1 MSDSILVLDVARL
14 LDASAAGKQAA
25 ADLAK
30 RFDSAKKQRNLLKEK
45 VAGAKGPAREEADRE
60 LVAFEAKEARALEE
74 ARAGLRHA
82 LLARAQPHVIRL
94 LKERGASV
102 VLRAEELVV
111 FKRDL
116 DITDHVIEAVDKE
129 GSLKL

>member
-14 LDASAAGKQAA
+14 LDASEVGKQAA

-30 RFDSAKKQRNLLKEK
+30 RFETAKKQRQALKAK
-45 VAGAKGPAREEADRE
+45 VDKAEGPAREEAQRE
-60 LVAFEAKEARALEE
+60 LNAFEAKEARALEE

-116 DITDHVIEAVDKE
+116 DITAHVIAAVDKE
-129 GSLKL
+129 GALKV

>member
-14 LDASAAGKQAA
+14 LDASQVGQKAA
-25 ADLAK
+25 AELAK
-30 RFDSAKKQRNLLKEK
+30 RFEVAKKQRKALKAKAE
-45 VAGAKGPAREEADRE
+45 AAEGAAREDAEHE
-60 LVAFEAKEARALEE
+60 LSAFEAKEIRALEE
-74 ARAGLRHA
+74 ARGGLRHQ

-94 LKERGASV
+94 LKERGADV

-116 DITDHVIEAVDKE
+116 DITDLVIEAVDKE
-129 GSLKL
+129 GALKA

>member
-14 LDASAAGKQAA
+14 LDTSEVGKKAA

-30 RFDSAKKQRNLLKEK
+30 RFETAKKQRQALKAK
-45 VAGAKGPAREEADRE
+45 VDGAEGPAREEALRE
-60 LVAFEAKEARALEE
+60 LNAFEAKEARALEE

-116 DITDHVIEAVDKE
+116 DITAHVIEAVDKE